1 MEIDIMTSNNYFENG
16 KNNDMTGRQQYYNH
30 PDPTSQCMHSSI
42 VPPHSRGYICPLCGT
57 IFNGAVHTDMKID
70 ADPLMKFAKD
80 ILDAV
85 HTDME
90 MNADPLMKFTKDI
103 LDAIHIEEDFLFKI
117 DFNAEQERKLIELAD
132 DYNNKSEEKFRIFLY
147 PSEPNTYMKYG
158 TIEIAIFNIIDALC
172 FNTKN
177 IKDFLYGLYSLNF
190 RNFTIVRNKA
200 NEDNYNNNFKFD
212 PDPPTNNKKKIFVF
226 QVMITSKNSDNVWTF
241 LDLFSKKFK
250 NSIYQVNTD
259 RDGRYTCYCEYSEE
273 IVKSIKTLSTII
285 HEKIQTEVI

>member
-1 MEIDIMTSNNYFENG
+1 MTNNSYFENG
-16 KNNDMTGRQQYYNH
+16 KNDNMLGRQQYCIH
-30 PDPTSQCMHSSI
+30 PDPTSQRMYSSI
-42 VPPHSRGYICPLCGT
+42 VPPHNRGYICPLCGT
-57 IFNGAVHTDMKID
+57 IFNGAVHTDMKMD
-70 ADPLMKFAKD
+70 
-80 ILDAV
+80 
-85 HTDME
+85 
-90 MNADPLMKFTKDI
+90 ADPLMKFTKDI

-158 TIEIAIFNIIDALC
+158 TIEIAIFNIIDALY

-200 NEDNYNNNFKFD
+200 NEDNYTNNFKFD
-212 PDPPTNNKKKIFVF
+212 PDLPTNNKKKIFVF
-226 QVMITSKNSDNVWTF
+226 QVVITSKNSDNVWTF

-285 HEKIQTEVI
+285 HDKIQTEVI